1 MSKAASRTPLV
12 WAGPIIRR
20 LTPKRLCLWLA
31 SSEAVEL
38 QLQLQPEQGE
48 KLEFDAKQ
56 LQPFVQQLQLAGKL
70 YLYFLDLELN
80 EALPTE
86 RWISY
91 DLQLKTSGGD
101 WQNWQQWAEDLVYPG
116 RALPGFVI
124 KPKVHSGL
132 AWLLSQ
138 TAFWRWRWFKS
149 MPNLATK
156 RHSTRSNGLPC

>member
-1 MSKAASRTPLV
+1 M
-12 WAGPIIRR
+12 
-20 LTPKRLCLWLA
+20 
-31 SSEAVEL
+31 
-38 QLQLQPEQGE
+38 
-48 KLEFDAKQ
+48 
-56 LQPFVQQLQLAGKL
+56 QQLQLAGKL

-124 KPKVHSGL
+124 KPKVHSVLHGSCRKPHFGAGDGL
-132 AWLLSQ
+132 VRADPAIKKTQ
-138 TAFWRWRWFKS
+138 
-149 MPNLATK
+149 
-156 RHSTRSNGLPC
+156 HQINGLPC